1 MKPFLILFL
10 LFIPLALLYAYLDA
24 QWGGSWWA
32 VAVIALILLVCRVL
46 WYSKKTKYSYGVGSP

>member
-46 WYSKKTKYSYGVGSP
+46 WYSKKTK